1 MRILLYGAG
10 KTGNTAVF
18 YAYKNAV
25 PNLETSFEPD
35 ELSKLNILNTPN
47 LLVKS
52 LAVMKYAR
60 EAQYFRYF
68 DKKILI
74 IRHPFDRLVSY
85 ALYAPNNGHG
95 FYNDAKMES
104 YVDLLKNKLAAPGSI
119 PFREIVERTDS
130 YRPRSNGTHGPVNAL
145 AKIAEA
151 HPDFHVLRYEDFVDG
166 RLQELNRYNG
176 FDVPSDPDISDQ
188 RQKVARSKAYGDWH
202 KWFLPE
208 DVEYFKGIYRNY
220 LNCFRYETTLQSS
233 EPLDEATTVAYSIKV
248 NNQARRTRWLPE
260 FRTGSVTL
268 AEEGERFQD
277 AKRAL
282 LTGKLDSAEEMV
294 DNMLAANPRV
304 AGFHHLR
311 SRIMAK
317 KGDYARASEA
327 LRQAIAILPEEFE
340 FHRLLSVALR
350 KTGNKREAAAAE
362 AKARMLAGSS
372 QKRRAMSQ

>member
-10 KTGNTAVF
+10 KTGTTAVF

-25 PNLETSFEPD
+25 PNLATSFEPD
-35 ELSKLNILNTPN
+35 ELSKVNILNTPN

-85 ALYAPNNGHG
+85 VLYAPNNGHG
-95 FYNDAKMES
+95 FYNDAKMER
-104 YVDLLKNKLAAPGSI
+104 YVDLLKNKLAAPGSV
-119 PFREIVERTDS
+119 PFREIVERADS
-130 YRPRSNGTHGPVNAL
+130 YRPSGSGAHAPVNVL
-145 AKIAEA
+145 AEIAEA

-166 RLQELNRYNG
+166 RLDELNRYNG
-176 FDVPSDPDISDQ
+176 FEVPSDPDISDR
-188 RQKVARSKAYGDWH
+188 RQKVLRSKAYGDWH

-220 LNCFRYETTLQSS
+220 LNRFRYDTTLQSS

-268 AEEGERFQD
+268 SEEGEQFQD
-277 AKRAL
+277 TKRAL
-282 LTGKLDSAEEMV
+282 LSGKLDKAEEMV
-294 DNMLAANPRV
+294 DNLLATNPRV

-311 SRIMAK
+311 SRIMAR
-317 KGDYARASEA
+317 KGDYAQASEA
-327 LRQAIAILPEEFE
+327 LRRAIAILPEEFE

-350 KTGNKREAAAAE
+350 KTGNKTEAAAAE
-362 AKARMLAGSS
+362 AKARTLEGSS
-372 QKRRAMSQ
+372 QKRRAM